1 MTAFDTAWGLL
12 KGTRRFEYDAGYDYP
27 PDKKAMQVAGMTNRE
42 DMVKPGPLPGFVY
55 YSDLFQG
62 IDNKLM
68 TEAEAEKLWPSHIGS
83 KAFLAP
89 TKVGLKRYAEMA
101 NWGGF
106 GKPRDTHFDT
116 KRTIDK
122 FTADIAPE
130 MAHEVGH
137 ALDSQFRE
145 GSFAQRE
152 MPAHVLEMATRAAMQ
167 DRGGRHT
174 PEPIIPK
181 ARSRVLDRIYT
192 GEDYTGS
199 YPTTIQTPYDNPDYQ
214 YDITDD
220 KIIAGEPMEI
230 AMRLLKAPQ
239 YVLQDAHLPHKPF
252 PDLPEG
258 MPPQNVAMFQEHWGG
273 EEGGAP
279 PKGFHEK
286 YNLHPDAKVSMYDI
300 GRNTTHG
307 WKPGTDQM
315 KYRDDSYAN
324 QFKNKL
330 SQVSP
335 DATHVIA
342 NTGHSYPI
350 GAALPQGSNINDVQQ
365 QQQGFPANQ
374 ARWDRQRP
382 SYEAIQ
388 QPQDK
393 QTGEPMDLA
402 WRLLKDEYEDIP
414 KEEHSD
420 YYTGRLNALPGHK
433 PGCELRLNGYY
444 PDYSQ
449 HRLSGE
455 CTCDRMCIQ
464 CEKKEKWGFP
474 HHDTDLC
481 FDCSEQAAKE
491 GLIEHPLI
499 NFMSEHEWR
508 GDNT

>member
-1 MTAFDTAWGLL
+1 LTAFDTAWGLL
-12 KGTRRFEYDAGYDYP
+12 KGTRRFEYDADYDYL

-68 TEAEAEKLWPSHIGS
+68 TEAEAEKLWPSHIDS

-220 KIIAGEPMEI
+220 KIIAGEPMEVTMRLLKDGI
-230 AMRLLKAPQ
+230 MTPYDTASANMSPEDRTKLNVIIMNYFNLNDDIPIEEHNEHVEAIIRDFRSDNPVFTQYMQHPVEMGQVGESDTIPTPFGPMKSNRRNDIMYNPVVDTDWQEGNKGEPMEVAMRLLK
-239 YVLQDAHLPHKPF
+239 
-252 PDLPEG
+252 
-258 MPPQNVAMFQEHWGG
+258 GG
-273 EEGGAP
+273 EPTIEFGGNDIC
-279 PKGFHEK
+279 PKCGGKMVQRRTQLGFD
-286 YNLHPDAKVSMYDI
+286 YPVV
-300 GRNTTHG
+300 HG
-307 WKPGTDQM
+307 WDCPKCESFTPHDN
-315 KYRDDSYAN
+315 KYAITPRPIRVCGKCKGNGGQKEYNKELDSYEC
-324 QFKNKL
+324 
-330 SQVSP
+330 
-335 DATHVIA
+335 DWCD
-342 NTGHSYPI
+342 G
-350 GAALPQGSNINDVQQ
+350 
-365 QQQGFPANQ
+365 
-374 ARWDRQRP
+374 
-382 SYEAIQ
+382 
-388 QPQDK
+388 
-393 QTGEPMDLA
+393 TGEFRP
-402 WRLLKDEYEDIP
+402 
-414 KEEHSD
+414 
-420 YYTGRLNALPGHK
+420 
-433 PGCELRLNGYY
+433 
-444 PDYSQ
+444 
-449 HRLSGE
+449 
-455 CTCDRMCIQ
+455 
-464 CEKKEKWGFP
+464 
-474 HHDTDLC
+474 
-481 FDCSEQAAKE
+481 
-491 GLIEHPLI
+491 
-499 NFMSEHEWR
+499 
-508 GDNT
+508 